1 MKISEKRLHE
11 IIMEEIQEA
20 KKRDYKA
27 EYKKYGS
34 STKAKKYRAE
44 LNKYNRKKGTY
55 GNGDGKDASHK
66 GGKIVGFEEQS
77 KNRGRA
83 EKSRLK
89 QEGSMD
95 KEKIPA
101 DLKRFMDR
109 FIDKLQDKKL
119 TRQKQKSIL
128 YKVVK
133 GLGISPQELM
143 MYVQRVK
150 KGL

>member
-1 MKISEKRLHE
+1 MKQRLLVVPIWKEMNKDILDLLLAHE
-11 IIMEEIQEA
+11 IGHALFTPQQEW
-20 KKRDYKA
+20 
-27 EYKKYGS
+27 
-34 STKAKKYRAE
+34 
-44 LNKYNRKKGTY
+44 
-55 GNGDGKDASHK
+55 KDA
-66 GGKIVGFEEQS
+66 IE
-77 KNRGRA
+77 
-83 EKSRLK
+83 
-89 QEGSMD
+89 
-95 KEKIPA
+95 KEKIPS